1 MAKKNVPIKYTSRD
15 FETIKQDLVDYAR
28 RYYPETFRDFNE
40 ASFGSLMLDTVAY
53 IGDILSFYL
62 DYQVNESF
70 LNSAVEY
77 DNVIRLAK
85 QLGYNFQPNP
95 TSYGIASL
103 FVLVPAQTTG
113 GGPDTRYMPILK
125 KGGTFS
131 TDSGATFML
140 TEDVNFSDSA
150 HEQVVARVNSSTGVP
165 TYFAVKAKAPVMSGD
180 QTEASFTIGA
190 HTRFLTVEVPG
201 SNIAEIISVYDSEGH
216 EYFEVDFLSQN
227 LIYREL
233 TNRSDNTETV
243 KSILKPVSVPRRFI
257 ASNTSEG
264 MTLQFGFGS
273 DDKIKD
279 NLVVDPAKVALV
291 QHGRA
296 HITDKNFDPSVL
308 NQTDKF
314 GVVPSNTTL
323 FITYRENN
331 ASNVNIASN
340 SLSTVVNTTLLFNN
354 ETSLDTST
362 VAEVRDSL
370 EVNNEAPIIGDIT
383 LPNSEEIKKRALDNF
398 ATQNRIVTKQDY
410 VSYIYTMP
418 EKFGAIK
425 RANIVQDS
433 DSFKRNLN
441 LYVVSENSDRKLV
454 ETNSLIKQNLKV
466 WLNKNKIIHDTIDI
480 LNGRI
485 VNLGINYTV
494 IAGEQ
499 TNKFDVLTRA
509 TNELADLFEILPD
522 MGESFRLSDVY
533 STLNRVR
540 GVVDV
545 VDVEVVLKSGTAYSD
560 VYYNVPKNLSS
571 DGRLVEFPEDFV
583 WEIKY
588 PLSDI
593 KGTIQ

>member
-131 TDSGATFML
+131 PDSGATFML

-291 QHGRA
+291 QHGRD